1 MVDILGTLSQEM
13 DGLSRSEQRI
23 ATIIFDDRPFA
34 VNASIIELAARA
46 EVSPPT
52 VTRFCRRLGCQSFSD
67 FKVRLAQSAFIG
79 QRYEEPQSNASNATE
94 VVDTILT
101 RAQSVLHNLHD
112 QLDVDAIETAATAIA
127 SADMIY
133 AFGSGTNSSLFAG
146 EVQNRLFRLG
156 LRASSTN
163 DHSMQLM
170 TASTVSENDVVIG
183 LSISGNNREL
193 VRALEV
199 ASGYGAQVITLTK
212 QNSLVAEVA
221 SINVAIDLAEGVDVL
236 RPSSARFAFL
246 ATIDILAHLVAIKR
260 KDLAIEPLRRIKRQL
275 VTHRDG
281 DDSQPLGD

>member
-1 MVDILGTLSQEM
+1 MVDILGIMQQEM

-23 ATIIFDDRPFA
+23 AGIIFDDRPFA

-52 VTRFCRRLGCQSFSD
+52 VTRFCRRLGCQSFSE

-79 QRYEEPQSNASNATE
+79 QRYEEPQSNATNAQE
-94 VVDTILT
+94 VVETILT
-101 RAQSVLHNLHD
+101 RAQSVLHSLHD
-112 QLDVDAIETAATAIA
+112 NLDMAAIEAAAVAIA
-127 SADMIY
+127 KADMVY
-133 AFGSGTNSSLFAG
+133 AFGSGGNSSLFAG
-146 EVQNRLFRLG
+146 EIQNRLFRLG
-156 LRASSTN
+156 LRTSSSN

-170 TASTVSENDVVIG
+170 TASTVSQNDVVIG
-183 LSISGNNREL
+183 LSISGRNREL

-199 ASGYGAQVITLTK
+199 ASGYGATVITLTK
-212 QNSLVAEVA
+212 PNSLVAQTA
-221 SINVAIDLAEGVDVL
+221 TTNIGIDLQEGVDVL

-246 ATIDILAHLVAIKR
+246 ATVDIVAHLVAIKR

-275 VTHRDG
+275 VTFRDG

>member
-79 QRYEEPQSNASNATE
+79 QRYEEPQSNASNAEE
-94 VVDTILT
+94 VVETILT
-101 RAQSVLHNLHD
+101 RAQSTLHNLHD
-112 QLDVDAIETAATAIA
+112 QLDVGAIDNAANAIA
-127 SADMIY
+127 SAEMIY
-133 AFGSGTNSSLFAG
+133 AFGSGGNSSLFAG

-170 TASTVSENDVVIG
+170 TASTVSAKDVVIG

-199 ASGYGAQVITLTK
+199 ASSYGAEVITLTK
-212 QNSLVAEVA
+212 PNSLVADV
-221 SINVAIDLAEGVDVL
+221 SNINVAIDLAEGVDVL

-246 ATIDILAHLVAIKR
+246 ATVDILAHLVAIKR

>member
-23 ATIIFDDRPFA
+23 AGIIFDDRPFA

-52 VTRFCRRLGCQSFSD
+52 VTRFCRRLGCQSFSE

-79 QRYEEPQSNASNATE
+79 QRYEEPQSNATNVQE
-94 VVDTILT
+94 VVETILT
-101 RAQSVLHNLHD
+101 RAQSVLHSLHD
-112 QLDVDAIETAATAIA
+112 HLDMDAIDAAATAIA
-127 SADMIY
+127 KADMVY
-133 AFGSGTNSSLFAG
+133 AFGSGGNSSLFAG
-146 EVQNRLFRLG
+146 ELQNRLFRLG
-156 LRASSTN
+156 LRTSSSN

-170 TASTVSENDVVIG
+170 TASTVSANDVVIG
-183 LSISGNNREL
+183 LSISGRNREL
-193 VRALEV
+193 VRALDV
-199 ASGYGAQVITLTK
+199 ASGYGAKVITISK
-212 QNSLVAEVA
+212 PNSLVAETA
-221 SINVAIDLAEGVDVL
+221 ATNIGIDLAEGVDVL

-246 ATIDILAHLVAIKR
+246 AAIDIVAHLVAIKR
-260 KDLAIEPLRRIKRQL
+260 KDLAIEPLRRIKSQL